1 MLLAA
6 EYIPSLLLQLT
17 PSRMLGRYS
26 GIGNRPP
33 VFPVLGG
40 ISSYRLLIPDWPGI
54 GNRESGI
61 GNRESGIGNRESGI
75 GNRESGIGNRAVS
88 RFGREPGIG
97 VPGRHAGDFLV

>member
-17 PSRMLGRYS
+17 QDARTLL
-26 GIGNRPP
+26 GNRESDPP
-33 VFPVLGG
+33 FSRFGGGG
-40 ISSYRLLIPDWPGI
+40 ISSYRLPIPDRPGI

-75 GNRESGIGNRAVS
+75 GKRAVS
-88 RFGREPGIG
+88 PFGREPGIG
-97 VPGRHAGDFLV
+97 VPPGRGRHAGDFLV